1 MQIENNRVWKPDYFL
16 HPIKQRVILLIKLNN
31 MKIAII
37 GYGKMGKTIEQ
48 LAIEKGYEI
57 ILKVGLKNS
66 NTWTNEQLKKA
77 DVAIEFTR
85 PESAIENI
93 TRCFECDVP
102 VISGTTG
109 WVERMEEVK
118 NSCKKLDGGFFYA
131 SNFSVGVNLFFK
143 LNKILAKM
151 MEVYDTYDIS
161 LKEIHHTQKLDAP
174 SGTAITLAEGLLEQ
188 ISRKS
193 KWVKETAQ
201 QENELPIFSK
211 RIENVP
217 GTHAINYDSDI
228 DSIEIKH
235 TAHSRLGFAKGALM
249 AAEWMNNRKGIYGME
264 DLLK

>member
-1 MQIENNRVWKPDYFL
+1 
-16 HPIKQRVILLIKLNN
+16 
-31 MKIAII
+31 MKIALI

-48 LAIEKGYEI
+48 LAIEKGYKI
-57 ILKVGLKNS
+57 VLKVDIN
-66 NTWTNEQLKKA
+66 NAETWTNEELKEA

-85 PESAIENI
+85 PESAIKNI
-93 TRCFECDVP
+93 TRCFECGVP

-109 WVERMEEVK
+109 WVEKMEEVE
-118 NSCKKLDGGFFYA
+118 NTCKKMNGGFFYA

-151 MEVYDTYDIS
+151 MEVYDSYDIS
-161 LKEIHHTQKLDAP
+161 LEEIHHIQKLDAP
-174 SGTAITLAEGLLEQ
+174 SGTAITLAEGLLEK

-193 KWVKETAQ
+193 KWVKEAAN

-217 GTHAINYDSDI
+217 GTHSINYDSEI

-249 AAEWMNNRKGIYGME
+249 AAEWMNNRKGVYGME
-264 DLLK
+264 DLLGD

>member
-1 MQIENNRVWKPDYFL
+1 
-16 HPIKQRVILLIKLNN
+16 
-31 MKIAII
+31 MKIALI

-48 LAIEKGYEI
+48 LALEKGYEI
-57 ILKVGLKNS
+57 VLKVDIQNAQ
-66 NTWTNEQLKKA
+66 TWTNEELKQA
-77 DVAIEFTR
+77 DVAIEFTQ
-85 PESAIENI
+85 PESAIQNI
-93 TRCFECDVP
+93 TRCFECGVP

-109 WVERMEEVK
+109 WVENMEEVK
-118 NSCKKLDGGFFYA
+118 NACKKLEGGFFYA

-143 LNKILAKM
+143 LNKILAEM
-151 MEVYDTYDIS
+151 MAAYDSYDIS
-161 LKEIHHTQKLDAP
+161 LEEIHHTQKLDAP
-174 SGTAITLAEGLLEQ
+174 SGTAITLAEGLLEK

-193 KWVKETAQ
+193 KWVKESAN

-217 GTHAINYDSDI
+217 GTHSINYDSEI

-264 DLLK
+264 DMLKT

>member
-1 MQIENNRVWKPDYFL
+1 
-16 HPIKQRVILLIKLNN
+16 
-31 MKIAII
+31 MKIALI

-57 ILKVGLKNS
+57 ILKVDKS
-66 NTWTNEQLKKA
+66 NAKTWTNEELKQA

-85 PESAIENI
+85 PESAIQNI
-93 TRCFECDVP
+93 TRCFECGVP

-109 WVERMEEVK
+109 WVEKMEEVN
-118 NSCKKLDGGFFYA
+118 NSCQKLDGGFFYA

-151 MEVYDTYDIS
+151 MEAYDSYDIS
-161 LKEIHHTQKLDAP
+161 LEEIHHTQKLDAP
-174 SGTAITLAEGLLEQ
+174 SGTAITLAEGLLEK

-193 KWVKETAQ
+193 EWVKETAQ
-201 QENELPIFSK
+201 QENELSIFSK

-217 GTHAINYDSDI
+217 GTHSINYDSSI

-249 AAEWMNNRKGIYGME
+249 AAEWMKNRKGIYGME
-264 DLLK
+264 DMLSSE

>member
-1 MQIENNRVWKPDYFL
+1 
-16 HPIKQRVILLIKLNN
+16 
-31 MKIAII
+31 
-37 GYGKMGKTIEQ
+37 MGKTIEK

-57 ILKVGLKNS
+57 VLKVGLRNLD
-66 NTWTNEQLKKA
+66 TWTNEQLKNA
-77 DVAIEFTR
+77 DVAIEFTQ

-93 TRCFECDVP
+93 TRCFQCGVP

-109 WVERMEEVK
+109 WVEKMEEVEIA
-118 NSCKKLDGGFFYA
+118 CKKLNGGFFYA

-143 LNKILAKM
+143 LNKMLAKM
-151 MEVYDTYDIS
+151 MEAYDTYDIS
-161 LKEIHHTQKLDAP
+161 LEEIHHTQKLDAP

-193 KWVKETAQ
+193 EWVKETAQ
-201 QENELPIFSK
+201 QKNELPIFSK

-217 GTHAINYDSDI
+217 GTHSINYDSSI

-249 AAEWMNNRKGIYGME
+249 AAEWMKNRKGCFGME
-264 DLLK
+264 DLLSSK